1 MFKKSPKGWLKH
13 WDFMMLDL
21 ICLQMAFVVSY
32 VIRHGFVN
40 PYAYRLYQKMALF
53 LILADVVI
61 FFFYETFQGVLRR
74 GYYKEFAVTVKH
86 TILVELLAVL
96 YLFTMQ
102 EGEPYSRTALYLME
116 PIYVLFSYTV
126 RLLWKKYL
134 KKKMKDGGDRSL
146 LIVTTSDIAEQ
157 VVLNIK
163 DHNYELFH
171 IAGLAITDKDMT
183 GEKIAGIPVVATEKD
198 ALEYVCNEWVD
209 EVFIF
214 LSKDYELSQ
223 TLMDEFAE
231 TGVTVH
237 LNLARVSSVTG
248 RKQLVEKVGK
258 YTVLTTSMNYMTPK
272 QAFMKRTLDIIGGLV
287 GCVITGILF
296 IFIAPAIYI
305 QSPGPIFF
313 SQPRV
318 GKNGK
323 IFKMYKF
330 RSMYMDAEKRKAE
343 LMDQNRVKDGL
354 MFKLEF
360 DPRVIGNKVLP
371 DGTRKTGIGEF
382 IRKTSLDE
390 FPQFINVVR
399 GELSIVGTRA
409 CLESEYAAYAPHH
422 RARMAVK
429 PGITGM
435 WQVSGRSKITDFEE
449 VVKLDT
455 QYINEWS
462 FGLDLKIILKTVKV
476 VLTGDGAM

>member
-1 MFKKSPKGWLKH
+1 MFIKNPKGWLKH
-13 WDFMMLDL
+13 WDFMLLDL
-21 ICLQMAFVVSY
+21 ICLQMAFVASY
-32 VIRHGFVN
+32 MIRHGFVN
-40 PYAYRLYQKMALF
+40 PYANRLYQNMALF
-53 LILADVVI
+53 LMLADMIV
-61 FFFYETFQGVLRR
+61 FLFLGTFQGVLKR
-74 GYYKEFAVTVKH
+74 GYYKEFAMTVKH
-86 TILVELLAVL
+86 TIWVELLAVL

-102 EGEPYSRTALYLME
+102 EAEPYSRMALYLMA
-116 PIYVLFSYTV
+116 PTYVLLSYTV
-126 RLLWKKYL
+126 RLLWKKCL
-134 KKKMKDGGDRSL
+134 KKKMKDGADRSL

-157 VVLNIK
+157 VVLNINVH
-163 DHNYELFH
+163 DYELFH
-171 IAGLAITDKDMT
+171 IAGLAIMDQDMT
-183 GEKIAGIPVVATEKD
+183 GEKLAGIPVVAGEKNVMD
-198 ALEYVCNEWVD
+198 YVCKEWVD
-209 EVFIF
+209 EVFIY
-214 LSKDYELSQ
+214 LPKDDSLSQ
-223 TLMDEFAE
+223 TLMEEFAE

-237 LNLARVSSVTG
+237 LNLAKESSITG
-248 RKQLVEKVGK
+248 RKQLVEKVGN
-258 YTVLTTSMNYMTPK
+258 YTVLTTTMNYMTPK
-272 QAFMKRTLDIIGGLV
+272 QAFMKRTLDIIGGLA

-296 IFIAPAIYI
+296 LFIAPAIYI

-330 RSMYMDAEKRKAE
+330 RSMYMDAEERKAE
-343 LMDQNRVKDGL
+343 LMEQNRVKDGL

-399 GELSIVGTRA
+399 GELSLVGTRA

-455 QYINEWS
+455 KYINEWS

>member
-1 MFKKSPKGWLKH
+1 MFKKSPNGWLKH
-13 WDFMMLDL
+13 WDFMLLDL
-21 ICLQMAFVVSY
+21 ICLQLAFVVSY
-32 VIRHGFVN
+32 MLRHGFAN
-40 PYAYRLYQKMALF
+40 PYANPLYLNMALF
-53 LILADVVI
+53 LILADIIV
-61 FFFYETFQGVLRR
+61 FFFYETFHEVLKR

-86 TILVELLAVL
+86 SILVVLLAVL

-116 PIYVLFSYTV
+116 PIYVLFSYTF
-126 RLLWKKYL
+126 RILWKKCL
-134 KKKMKDGGDRSL
+134 KKKMKDGGERSL
-146 LIVTTSDIAEQ
+146 LIVTTSDMAEQ
-157 VVLNIK
+157 VVFNIK

-183 GEKIAGIPVVATEKD
+183 GEKIAGISVVATEKD
-198 ALEYVCNEWVD
+198 AVEYVCKEWVD

-214 LSKDYELSQ
+214 LSKDNELSQ
-223 TLMDEFAE
+223 SLMDDFAE

-237 LNLARVSSVTG
+237 LNLAKVSSVTG
-248 RKQLVEKVGK
+248 RKQLVEKVGN

-272 QAFMKRTLDIIGGLV
+272 QAFMKRTLDIIGGLA

-296 IFIAPAIYI
+296 VFIAPAIYI

-330 RSMYMDAEKRKAE
+330 RSMYMDAEERKAE

-354 MFKLEF
+354 MFKLDF

-371 DGTRKTGIGEF
+371 DGTKKTGIGEF
-382 IRKTSLDE
+382 IRKTSIDE
-390 FPQFINVVR
+390 FPQFWNVLT
-399 GELSIVGTRA
+399 GSMSLCGTRPA
-409 CLESEYAAYAPHH
+409 LQSETALYSPHH
-422 RARMAVK
+422 RARLAVK

-435 WQVSGRSKITDFEE
+435 WQANGRSEITDFEE

-462 FGLDLKIILKTVKV
+462 FGLDIKIILKTAKA

>member
-1 MFKKSPKGWLKH
+1 
-13 WDFMMLDL
+13 
-21 ICLQMAFVVSY
+21 
-32 VIRHGFVN
+32 
-40 PYAYRLYQKMALF
+40 
-53 LILADVVI
+53 
-61 FFFYETFQGVLRR
+61 
-74 GYYKEFAVTVKH
+74 
-86 TILVELLAVL
+86 
-96 YLFTMQ
+96 
-102 EGEPYSRTALYLME
+102 
-116 PIYVLFSYTV
+116 
-126 RLLWKKYL
+126 
-134 KKKMKDGGDRSL
+134 
-146 LIVTTSDIAEQ
+146 
-157 VVLNIK
+157 
-163 DHNYELFH
+163 
-171 IAGLAITDKDMT
+171 
-183 GEKIAGIPVVATEKD
+183 
-198 ALEYVCNEWVD
+198 
-209 EVFIF
+209 
-214 LSKDYELSQ
+214 
-223 TLMDEFAE
+223 
-231 TGVTVH
+231 
-237 LNLARVSSVTG
+237 
-248 RKQLVEKVGK
+248 
-258 YTVLTTSMNYMTPK
+258 
-272 QAFMKRTLDIIGGLV
+272 MKRTMDIIGGLV

-330 RSMYMDAEKRKAE
+330 RSMYMDAEERKAE

-399 GELSIVGTRA
+399 GELSLVGTRA

>member
-1 MFKKSPKGWLKH
+1 
-13 WDFMMLDL
+13 
-21 ICLQMAFVVSY
+21 
-32 VIRHGFVN
+32 
-40 PYAYRLYQKMALF
+40 
-53 LILADVVI
+53 
-61 FFFYETFQGVLRR
+61 
-74 GYYKEFAVTVKH
+74 
-86 TILVELLAVL
+86 
-96 YLFTMQ
+96 
-102 EGEPYSRTALYLME
+102 
-116 PIYVLFSYTV
+116 
-126 RLLWKKYL
+126 
-134 KKKMKDGGDRSL
+134 
-146 LIVTTSDIAEQ
+146 
-157 VVLNIK
+157 
-163 DHNYELFH
+163 
-171 IAGLAITDKDMT
+171 
-183 GEKIAGIPVVATEKD
+183 
-198 ALEYVCNEWVD
+198 
-209 EVFIF
+209 
-214 LSKDYELSQ
+214 
-223 TLMDEFAE
+223 
-231 TGVTVH
+231 
-237 LNLARVSSVTG
+237 
-248 RKQLVEKVGK
+248 
-258 YTVLTTSMNYMTPK
+258 
-272 QAFMKRTLDIIGGLV
+272 MKRTLDIIGGLV

-330 RSMYMDAEKRKAE
+330 RSMYMDAEERKAE

-399 GELSIVGTRA
+399 GELSLVGTRA